1 MDVPGVDRFD
11 VRNPLADGRQDL
23 VEPEIRERGSA
34 AEGEHERGR
43 PPVESEPRMI
53 PEQAGPGQR
62 AAA

>member
-1 MDVPGVDRFD
+1 MEVPGVDRFD
-11 VRNPLADGRQDL
+11 VRDPFADGRQDL

-43 PPVESEPRMI
+43 PPVKSEPRMI
-53 PEQAGPGQR
+53 PERAVPGQR